1 MLDYA
6 SLWSQISL
14 QNSNASVRSLRI
26 VKIMDNLCPFNLAPQ
41 QLRLFFQDGITVLI
55 KAIVL

>member
-26 VKIMDNLCPFNLAPQ
+26 VKIMDNLCPFNLATQ
-41 QLRLFFQDGITVLI
+41 QLRLFLQDGITVLI